1 MQSKVVLPDTIIL
14 DAGGLPSWVPADG
27 RPASDALGAAA
38 SNLSLSCSQSQILSL
53 GRSAGIVAILQSQLA
68 LSQHNLIIV
77 GKIWAWADHNLSLSS
92 FQSNKQ
98 AGFCDKKGKWGQE
111 GRHPC
116 RESGN
121 SAGSSEL
128 RRRRIQARN
137 GRGAHPSPTV
147 PNSSRTPD
155 RSGKRCLQ
163 PGFQWCLALCRW

>member
-1 MQSKVVLPDTIIL
+1 MLAAFPAGFRPMVAQPPMLWAQPLPISVWVVTISNSQPGSLRWHCCNITISAGTLTTQSHHR
-14 DAGGLPSWVPADG
+14 WQ
-27 RPASDALGAAA
+27 
-38 SNLSLSCSQSQILSL
+38 NLSLSWSQSQLKPLPIKQTGGILW
-53 GRSAGIVAILQSQLA
+53 Q
-68 LSQHNLIIV
+68 
-77 GKIWAWADHNLSLSS
+77 
-92 FQSNKQ
+92 
-98 AGFCDKKGKWGQE
+98 KKGKWGQE

-147 PNSSRTPD
+147 SNSSRTPNG
-155 RSGKRCLQ
+155 SGKRCLQ